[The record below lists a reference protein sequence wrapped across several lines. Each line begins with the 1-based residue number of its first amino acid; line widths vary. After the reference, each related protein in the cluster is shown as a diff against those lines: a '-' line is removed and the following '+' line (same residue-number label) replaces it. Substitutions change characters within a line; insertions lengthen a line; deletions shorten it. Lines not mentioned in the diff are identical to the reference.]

1 MAGRLADLLREFFR
15 RGDMLLLSLC
25 TASSVFGLF
34 LVYSATRYDPALH
47 ADPIK
52 QAVFLVLGIVCYI
65 VFTMVDVEY
74 VLEENW
80 KFLFFGGLLFLFL
93 LIPFGVEGD
102 TGNRSWMYFP
112 GLPVGIQPAELVKIP
127 FVLILARIMD
137 KNRESGLS
145 RPSSIFLLAGYTI
158 LFAGLIA
165 VLSGDYGM
173 VLVYLLLFL
182 VLAWTSGVHRL
193 WFLLAGGLG
202 GGGLALLYF
211 LLWDKLKNVYF
222 IRRVVVIFD
231 HLTGN
236 PDTLT
241 EQTQGI
247 GWQQSR
253 SLLAIGSG
261 QLTGQGFL
269 KGNLTQSPYETSL
282 PARHTD
288 EIFAV
293 CGEEFGL
300 LGCVL
305 LLSLLTAIILRCFWV
320 ARRSRS
326 YLSAYIATGFAA
338 MLLIQTVIN
347 IAMCLYVFPVVGL
360 TLPFFSYG
368 GSSTLTLYIAMGIIS
383 GIRMRFLP
391 SWLRDRSNL

>member
-1 MAGRLADLLREFFR
+1 
-15 RGDMLLLSLC
+15 
-25 TASSVFGLF
+25 
-34 LVYSATRYDPALH
+34 
-47 ADPIK
+47 
-52 QAVFLVLGIVCYI
+52 
-65 VFTMVDVEY
+65 
-74 VLEENW
+74 
-80 KFLFFGGLLFLFL
+80 
-93 LIPFGVEGD
+93 
-102 TGNRSWMYFP
+102 
-112 GLPVGIQPAELVKIP
+112 
-127 FVLILARIMD
+127 
-137 KNRESGLS
+137 
-145 RPSSIFLLAGYTI
+145 
-158 LFAGLIA
+158 
-165 VLSGDYGM
+165 M

-202 GGGLALLYF
+202 SGGLALLYF

-222 IRRVVVIFD
+222 IRRVVVILD